1 MVDITEIYV
10 HWYAGRSKSELA
22 ASLGVGRK
30 TIRKYLAPA
39 EASGIVPGG
48 PPMRATDWA
57 TLIKSWFPEL
67 SDRRLRQTTWPD
79 IDQHRDYIK
88 NLLGTVTVSTIHGR
102 LRDEH
107 KLDVPISSFRRWVHA
122 TLPDETTKSQVT
134 VLRDDIEPGSEARID
149 YGHLGQWTNPRNGK
163 RHRIWAFVMVLP
175 CSRHMFVRPVLYL
188 HQHAWTE
195 AHVAAFRY
203 FGGVPRRLV
212 PDNLRTGVD
221 KPDLYDP
228 KINKAYAELA
238 THYGALV
245 DSARA
250 ARQKDKPR
258 VERPM
263 PYIRDS
269 FWRGREFTSIQ
280 HMQAEAVT
288 WGQKVAGRR
297 QCRPLQGASPMAV
310 SPRGPRRWSRGP
322 HLGQAD
328 PGTGT
333 ARRAHPRRLR
343 HEPAQRGP
351 GG

>member
-22 ASLGVGRK
+22 ASLGVDRK
-30 TIRKYLAPA
+30 TIRKYLGSA
-39 EASGIVPGG
+39 EASGIIPGG
-48 PPMRATDWA
+48 PPMREADWA
-57 TLIKSWFPEL
+57 KLIKSWFPEL
-67 SDRRLRQTTWPD
+67 SDRRLRQITWPD

-88 NLLGTVTVSTIHGR
+88 NLLGTVTVSTIHQR

-107 KLDVPISSFRRWVHA
+107 KLDVSISSFRRWVHA
-122 TLPDETTKSQVT
+122 TLPDETTRSQVT
-134 VLRDDIEPGSEARID
+134 VLRDDVEPGSEDQID
-149 YGHLGQWTNPRNGK
+149 YGHLGQWTNPRTGK

-245 DSARA
+245 DPARA
-250 ARQKDKPR
+250 GRPKDKPR

-269 FWRGREFTSIQ
+269 FWRGREFTSIE
-280 HMQAEAVT
+280 HMMPPV
-288 WGQKVAGRR
+288 
-297 QCRPLQGASPMAV
+297 
-310 SPRGPRRWSRGP
+310 
-322 HLGQAD
+322 
-328 PGTGT
+328 
-333 ARRAHPRRLR
+333 
-343 HEPAQRGP
+343 
-351 GG
+351 